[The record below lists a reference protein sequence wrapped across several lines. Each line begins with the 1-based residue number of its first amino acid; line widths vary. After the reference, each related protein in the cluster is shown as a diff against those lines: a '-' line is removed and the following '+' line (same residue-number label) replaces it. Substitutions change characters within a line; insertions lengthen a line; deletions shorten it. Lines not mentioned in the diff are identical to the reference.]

1 MKRQGYI
8 FQEIVK
14 LENIKFAIIKAS
26 ENKRN
31 RRSVKRILSDI
42 DFYALK
48 LQNLLLNNQ
57 FTPTNPVQKEVI
69 KKNGKKRTVYMV
81 PFYPDLCVQWAV
93 INAMEESVFMK
104 GMYYHSYGSIPE
116 RGPHKAKKAVEK
128 WVRKDK
134 RYTKYCLSVDIDNFY
149 PTVNCGI
156 LKNMLR
162 KHIKDYNA
170 LSLIERIIDVHD
182 IGTPMGLYSSP
193 WLANFYLQEF
203 DHFVKEQL
211 HIKYYARYT
220 DNMLFFGNNK
230 KKLHKAFDEI
240 VKYLKNIGLTLND
253 DWQVFKVDSRPVD
266 FVGYVI
272 DREQTRVRKSTALR
286 MTRRIRKISKKKKL
300 TYKDAS
306 AVMSYGGITK
316 HCNARM
322 LYRTG
327 IQPYIN
333 IKQIKE
339 VIRNESKK
347 KNREFFK
354 TAVIQYQRI

>member
-230 KKLHKAFDEI
+230 KKLHKAFGEI
-240 VKYLKNIGLTLND
+240 VKYLKSIGLSLND
-253 DWQVFKVDSRPVD
+253 DWQVYKVDSRPVD
-266 FVGYVI
+266 FVGYRFFRDHTEI
-272 DREQTRVRKSTALR
+272 RKKTSLR
-286 MTRRIRKISKKKKL
+286 MKRRIAKIYKKPIL
-300 TYKDAS
+300 SYKDA
-306 AVMSYGGITK
+306 AVIMSYTGVTK
-316 HCNARM
+316 KCNAHKF
-322 LYRTG
+322 YKKN
-327 IQPYIN
+327 IQPYVN
-333 IKQIKE
+333 IKK
-339 VIRNESKK
+339 
-347 KNREFFK
+347 
-354 TAVIQYQRI
+354 QRR